1 MKYSRVL
8 VAAVTT
14 LALSACGKS
23 FEGPDEGDISGFL
36 EMELDEGIDAE
47 DIEIVAA
54 QNVGDEIEP
63 VYRTRA
69 NLDLVLEE
77 DFAEMVDRIGDRP
90 VVKVVAEKGTEYP
103 AVLFTR
109 SEPIGD
115 EDWNVRIEK
124 LQVRNRKGR
133 PLSSFTDYIVEGSA
147 DEKQAIEDEKR
158 EAADAE
164 KKAAERLAA
173 ARRGFAG
180 SWKATQPL
188 KRSGSVYSQNGQQI
202 GVSFDL
208 KPGEDGFGRGT
219 GRVYDFADP
228 SVFAQSDVTYTVDDS
243 GDFATVTFLS
253 RAQHDELR
261 FYVTEGTNFKLTDDG
276 KADINNGRWS
286 IAMKK

>member
-1 MKYSRVL
+1 MQFSRVTF
-8 VAAVTT
+8 VAVMSM
-14 LALSACGKS
+14 ALCACGKS
-23 FEGPDEGDISGFL
+23 FDGPDEGDLGDFL
-36 EMELDEGIDAE
+36 EMELDEGIEAE
-47 DIEIVAA
+47 DIEIIAA

-63 VYRTRA
+63 IYRTRA

-77 DFAEMVDRIGDRP
+77 DFVERVDEIGDRP
-90 VVKVVAEKGTEYP
+90 VVKVVAEEGTEYP

-109 SEPIGD
+109 SEPIG
-115 EDWNVRIEK
+115 EDWTVRIEK

-133 PLSSFTDYIVEGSA
+133 PLSSFSDYLIEGS
-147 DEKQAIEDEKR
+147 DEEKQALEAQKR
-158 EAADAE
+158 EDAE
-164 KKAAERLAA
+164 AEKQAAERLAA
-173 ARRGFAG
+173 ARRGFAAKWTA
-180 SWKATQPL
+180 SQPL
-188 KRSGSVYSQNGQQI
+188 KRRGSVYSRRGQQI

-243 GDFATVTFLS
+243 GDFATVTFLA
-253 RAQHDELR
+253 RAQHDELG

-276 KADINNGRWS
+276 KADIGNGRWS